1 MITTASKT
9 WRQLMG
15 NNQLPKIIEGV
26 RFKDGMQID
35 ETKTRAAA

>member
-1 MITTASKT
+1 MCL
-9 WRQLMG
+9 RHMG
-15 NNQLPKIIEGV
+15 NNQLPKVIEGV